1 MDAVIPDATRFLRM
15 ELLEV
20 TGGPSLYTQT
30 AFMKIKRVG
39 VCGLA
44 AFAPA
49 LRQKAATALRK
60 L

>member
-1 MDAVIPDATRFLRM
+1 M
-15 ELLEV
+15 ELLDG

-49 LRQKAATALRK
+49 LRQKAAIALRK